1 MPRHDFICSKD
12 GCPHFEQDVILVGVD
27 PAKWTVPQHCGQP
40 MEISY
45 INLDVP
51 MHNFEAFTTRN
62 IHPDGKELPVR
73 NRGDLAFYAREYGV
87 RHFNDPDLVAV
98 GGEIRKKS
106 PGAPS
111 SFMDMGRRR

>member
-1 MPRHDFICSKD
+1 MPRHDFVCYSET
-12 GCPHFEQDVILVGVD
+12 CTHFESDVVLVGID
-27 PAKWTVPQHCGQP
+27 ESKWEIPQHCGKP

-45 INLDVP
+45 VCLDIP

-87 RHFNDPDLVAV
+87 RHVNDPNLVAV
-98 GGEIRKKS
+98 GSEFRRKEKD
-106 PGAPS
+106 APS
-111 SFMDMGRRR
+111 AFVDMGGHR